1 MQNLDDLLVN
11 FPAGFRARIG
21 LNETSLTRALAR
33 GEFTEAERIIEEAT
47 DIEFLNDG
55 ALSATPLNMVLTGRS
70 SYFHQS
76 RNLKLAHL
84 LMQRGANPNLRI
96 PNHDMESASE
106 SPLELL
112 LRYYLKLIDV
122 FGLPGSGQ
130 CRTSYRPS
138 SFEETELMDTVGL
151 HGEIGGL
158 GPGQITSQARD
169 LLLFC
174 LDHGGDPNLPT
185 TDAARSIFHM
195 TLVAPVIDPGLAT
208 RMLEK
213 GANVNLADVHNT
225 TPIMDIISL
234 GDQSR
239 ARHWL
244 GLLQPLM
251 LDIENCSLQSG
262 LWRSV
267 FQGHSLLSLDLIK
280 AGAGQS
286 SASRVEMI
294 TRPAPRISRHSGIK
308 TTVPALLSPLL
319 SDSPCTAQL
328 HARLPRRRSGQGG
341 HQEFSYHAVSHVC
354 RHCIAPAV
362 DAGQL
367 QTSHVQG
374 LVSSLIG
381 QQTDHGTAGDS
392 AVVDPASLIPLMFG
406 QLGAGLRQLAVRAIM
421 SQILFSCSPE
431 EAQRRLDKACQRQGF
446 MLTQLLVKPTL
457 AQAKT
462 PEEPSMMSYEY
473 EIELGSEMELS
484 FGRMERS
491 RNNGGGEAE
500 GDAGMVLESVELAV
514 SDIGVSDNPPSD
526 GNETASNYSD
536 ALDEHSIEDYA
547 RQTVS
552 ELEDTIANIDREM
565 AVIRT
570 DYELDTL
577 DRDLANLQVDQRRNI
592 ANIHEDVNREIATLN
607 RRLENLHEEAE
618 SLQSQLGC
626 KLETL
631 EDCEKKEEEILEE
644 QRVLEEQLSAVQRRI
659 RQIDLDDADGDEI
672 HIVSE
677 EISLDTD
684 PTHTNNTTSEHSDQ
698 TLSRRWLDENW
709 SLGSDRVLDSGEAP
723 LHPLPHS
730 SVHTETLV
738 RTLTVAAN
746 YNTGEAGPGPGEA
759 QRAPRDESG
768 SDSDNEAEE
777 SGRQRSH
784 RTRNRR
790 PVPSQWSDT
799 EDSDS
804 DSELSL
810 RTADRE
816 RRARPSAIVDF
827 VSVSELSD
835 IPSVPSLTHTDDT
848 DSGDGPVTFR
858 QETRSVE
865 GPQGSRRPQGSST
878 LPPLLVSS
886 ESSLSDTEDDG
897 ENSSYDSDTWGGTF
911 SLRHTR
917 TQAEAE
923 TETTAVSEASI
934 ILRLTPRTLFALTDS
949 VGIPHSLRPLF
960 SIEAARLQLCLAL
973 FYHKSISC
981 DRNCEGDESESDDS
995 EEDWLSSLSEAETEE
1010 DEQEHREEDEE
1021 HEENHEDDGDQNS
1034 SSSVSNFSQRSWYG
1048 SLPQLVSEQ
1057 PRLLTPAATPPAL
1070 AYSSSDTEDSEAG
1083 DSGLRGSSS
1092 WLEDRD
1098 DLIRVRQ
1105 FLASSPGPDF
1115 THSTDSEED

>member
-112 LRYYLKLIDV
+112 LRYYLKLIEV
-122 FGLPGSGQ
+122 FGLPGSGH

-174 LDHGGDPNLPT
+174 LDNGGDPNLPT

-195 TLVAPVIDPGLAT
+195 TLVASVIDPGLAT

-234 GDQSR
+234 GDQAR

-328 HARLPRRRSGQGG
+328 HAKLLKRRSAADKQ
-341 HQEFSYHAVSHVC
+341 QEFSYHAVNHVC

-362 DAGQL
+362 DTGQL

-374 LVSSLIG
+374 LVSSLIS
-381 QQTDHGTAGDS
+381 QQTDHGTVGDS
-392 AVVDPASLIPLMFG
+392 AVVDSASLIPLLFG
-406 QLGAGLRQLAVRAIM
+406 QRVAGLRQLAVRAIM
-421 SQILFSCSPE
+421 AQILFSCPPE
-431 EAQRRLDKACQRQGF
+431 EAQKRLDKACQRQGF

-491 RNNGGGEAE
+491 SNGAAEEDNGGE
-500 GDAGMVLESVELAV
+500 VLGSVELGI
-514 SDIGVSDNPPSD
+514 SDIVVSDNPPPSD
-526 GNETASNYSD
+526 DEESASNYSD
-536 ALDEHSIEDYA
+536 ALEDNSLEDYA
-547 RQTVS
+547 KQTVS
-552 ELEDTIANIDREM
+552 ELEDTIANIDRELE
-565 AVIRT
+565 VIRT

-577 DRDLANLQVDQRRNI
+577 DRDLANLQMDQTRNI
-592 ANIHEDVNREIATLN
+592 ENIHADVDREVATLS
-607 RRLENLHEEAE
+607 RRIENLQEQAG
-618 SLQSQLGC
+618 SLESQLESR
-626 KLETL
+626 LDT
-631 EDCEKKEEEILEE
+631 IHEE
-644 QRVLEEQLSAVQRRI
+644 QRALEDQLSAVQGRI
-659 RQIDLDDADGDEI
+659 RQIDLDDADGEEI
-672 HIVSE
+672 HIAS
-677 EISLDTD
+677 DTD
-684 PTHTNNTTSEHSDQ
+684 IDNTHTTTSAITEQQEQ

-709 SLGSDRVLDSGEAP
+709 SLGSDRVLDGSEVIQLVQP
-723 LHPLPHS
+723 QS
-730 SVHTETLV
+730 TVHMETLV

-746 YNTGEAGPGPGEA
+746 YNTREAEQVEAIGRDDRNRETKRPPHVISGP
-759 QRAPRDESG
+759 D
-768 SDSDNEAEE
+768 SDSDDGSSRLSSEAK
-777 SGRQRSH
+777 RSH

-790 PVPSQWSDT
+790 PVNPPSESD
-799 EDSDS
+799 DSDS
-804 DSELSL
+804 DSEN
-810 RTADRE
+810 RVVDRNRE
-816 RRARPSAIVDF
+816 RAEMPRVSTGS
-827 VSVSELSD
+827 VSVLSD
-835 IPSVPSLTHTDDT
+835 SLPSLTHTDD
-848 DSGDGPVTFR
+848 DDEVVAFR
-858 QETRSVE
+858 RDVIQLRPDPTRS
-865 GPQGSRRPQGSST
+865 
-878 LPPLLVSS
+878 LPELVSS
-886 ESSLSDTEDDG
+886 EASDTSDEG

-923 TETTAVSEASI
+923 ATAPSEASI
-934 ILRLTPRTLFALTDS
+934 VLRLTPRTLFALTDS

-995 EEDWLSSLSEAETEE
+995 EEDWLASETES
-1010 DEQEHREEDEE
+1010 EEDEE
-1021 HEENHEDDGDQNS
+1021 ENREPEEEHDGNNDDDDDGDLSS

-1048 SLPQLVSEQ
+1048 SQPQLMSEPR
-1057 PRLLTPAATPPAL
+1057 PRLLTPAATPPA
-1070 AYSSSDTEDSEAG
+1070 YSSSDTDSEAG
-1083 DSGLRGSSS
+1083 DPGALRGSSS

-1105 FLASSPGPDF
+1105 FLESSPGPDF
-1115 THSTDSEED
+1115 NHSTDSEED

>member
-21 LNETSLTRALAR
+21 LNETSLTRALGR

-55 ALSATPLNMVLTGRS
+55 ALAATPLNMVLTGRS

-112 LRYYLKLIDV
+112 LRYYLKLIEV

-174 LDHGGDPNLPT
+174 LDNGGDPNLPT

-195 TLVAPVIDPGLAT
+195 TLVASVIDPGLAT

-225 TPIMDIISL
+225 TPMMDIISL
-234 GDQSR
+234 GDQAR

-251 LDIENCSLQSG
+251 LDIENCSLQSS

-267 FQGHSLLSLDLIK
+267 FQGHSLLSQELIE

-294 TRPAPRISRHSGIK
+294 TSPAPRMSRHSGGIK
-308 TTVPALLSPLL
+308 TTVPALLAPLL

-328 HARLPRRRSGQGG
+328 HARLPRRRSGHGG
-341 HQEFSYHAVSHVC
+341 LTEFSYHAVSHVC
-354 RHCIAPAV
+354 RHNIAPAV
-362 DAGQL
+362 DTGQL
-367 QTSHVQG
+367 QTPHVQG
-374 LVSSLIG
+374 LVSSLIS
-381 QQTDHGTAGDS
+381 QQTDHSTVGDS
-392 AVVDPASLIPLMFG
+392 AVVDSASLIPLMFG

-421 SQILFSCSPE
+421 AQILFSCSPE

-462 PEEPSMMSYEY
+462 AEEPSMMSYEY

-484 FGRMERS
+484 FGRMERNS
-491 RNNGGGEAE
+491 STGGGEGE
-500 GDAGMVLESVELAV
+500 VSGVELAI
-514 SDIGVSDNPPSD
+514 SDIVVSDNPPLSD
-526 GNETASNYSD
+526 GDETASSYSD
-536 ALDEHSIEDYA
+536 ALDGNSIEDYA
-547 RQTVS
+547 KQTVS
-552 ELEDTIANIDREM
+552 ELEDTIANIDRELE
-565 AVIRT
+565 VIRT

-592 ANIHEDVNREIATLN
+592 ENIHDDVNREIATLN
-607 RRLENLHEEAE
+607 RRLENLHQEAE

-626 KLETL
+626 RLDTL
-631 EDCEKKEEEILEE
+631 EDCERKEEEILEE

-659 RQIDLDDADGDEI
+659 RQIDLDDADGEEI
-672 HIVSE
+672 HIASE
-677 EISLDTD
+677 ELPLETE
-684 PTHTNNTTSEHSDQ
+684 NTQTSN
-698 TLSRRWLDENW
+698 TSRRWLDENW
-709 SLGSDRVLDSGEAP
+709 SLGSDRVLDGGEVVQQQQ
-723 LHPLPHS
+723 LPQS

-746 YNTGEAGPGPGEA
+746 YNTGEAELAEPH
-759 QRAPRDESG
+759 ESG
-768 SDSDNEAEE
+768 SESDSEDCSSRVNSEAK
-777 SGRQRSH
+777 RYH
-784 RTRNRR
+784 RTRTRR
-790 PVPSQWSDT
+790 PPRSLSQCTDS

-804 DSELSL
+804 DSEYSP
-810 RTADRE
+810 RVVDRE
-816 RRARPSAIVDF
+816 REREGRRRDNAVP
-827 VSVSELSD
+827 VSVSVLSD
-835 IPSVPSLTHTDDT
+835 FPSLPSLTQTDED
-848 DSGDGPVTFR
+848 DEVVTFR
-858 QETRSVE
+858 QEARAQGRS
-865 GPQGSRRPQGSST
+865 PASRPM
-878 LPPLLVSS
+878 PELVSS
-886 ESSLSDTEDDG
+886 ETSGSETEEE

-917 TQAEAE
+917 TQAE
-923 TETTAVSEASI
+923 TEATAVSEASI

-973 FYHKSISC
+973 FYHKSIAC

-995 EEDWLSSLSEAETEE
+995 EEDWLASETETEE
-1010 DEQEHREEDEE
+1010 EVQSEPADDEDDHEDI
-1021 HEENHEDDGDQNS
+1021 DDGDASS

-1048 SLPQLVSEQ
+1048 SLGSLPHLVSEQ
-1057 PRLLTPAATPPAL
+1057 PRPLSPAATPPGL
-1070 AYSSSDTEDSEAG
+1070 AYSETDSEAG
-1083 DSGLRGSSS
+1083 DCGAVRGSSS